1 MENDK
6 LVDETVRQFNFLVE
20 YDVSKCGRLD
30 ESGYARTVNTIIGI
44 VPNID
49 TFAILTAENPNTVQL
64 SSEENKKRNDK
75 LQQQLSNKHYG
86 YRKVKEKYGN
96 PENTFFVPNITK
108 SDAMFLGKEWE
119 QNTVI
124 FAEKVYKEENNKSY
138 KGMKIDLLWTFPKKE
153 YCNVES
159 TRYVFINNNDR
170 EDYYSIV
177 KGRKFYIP
185 FYDDENEVNDEK
197 GKKLGTDVTNYEKA
211 YWNGGKIDGIE
222 RHFEPSDVE
231 EINNYI
237 KESFDESKMEK
248 YRWHHRGII
257 RNKFNKLKYG

>member
-1 MENDK
+1 MKNLEK
-6 LVDETVRQFNFLVE
+6 IVGKFKFLSE
-20 YDVSKCGRLD
+20 YDVSKGGQLN
-30 ESGYARTVNTIIGI
+30 ESDYARTANTIRGI

-49 TFAILTAENPNTVQL
+49 TFAILTAENPNSIQL

-75 LQQQLSNKHYG
+75 LKQQLSNKHYG
-86 YRKVKEKYGN
+86 YRKVKGKYGN

-108 SDAMFLGKEWE
+108 SDAMVFGREWE
-119 QNTVI
+119 QNTII

-138 KGMKIDLLWTFPKKE
+138 KGMKIDLLWTFPKEK
-153 YCNVES
+153 YGNVDG

-197 GKKLGTDVTNYEKA
+197 GKLGTNVTNYEKA

-231 EINNYI
+231 EINKYI
-237 KESFDESKMEK
+237 KESLDESKMGK
-248 YRWHHRGII
+248 YRWHHRGIT
-257 RNKFNKLKYG
+257 RNKMNKLKYGW